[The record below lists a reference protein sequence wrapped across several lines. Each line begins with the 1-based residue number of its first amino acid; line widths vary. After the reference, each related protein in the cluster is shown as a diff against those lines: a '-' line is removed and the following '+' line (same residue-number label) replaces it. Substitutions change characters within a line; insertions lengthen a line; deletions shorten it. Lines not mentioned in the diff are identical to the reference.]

1 MSDDVCALWTKKAVS
16 PHPRGRASE
25 RRFVLSLAQAAPET
39 EGGAT
44 RDSEAVRRRPCEIDL
59 SLAAYA
65 SRGRPRLASPRA
77 PRLSAS
83 FVWGGWVEVL
93 GSANCGV
100 NHRGHY
106 ALLLVLPL
114 QKSDGGTKFHWPR
127 YATPARQSSSSSSS
141 SSSLSAR
148 PPSPDGNGDLNIS
161 RCRPRNSCACE
172 LWAPMHGSGPIRSV
186 RVHNFYFVWPRSIF
200 FILARRRVCPVIF

>member
-1 MSDDVCALWTKKAVS
+1 M
-16 PHPRGRASE
+16 H
-25 RRFVLSLAQAAPET
+25 Q
-39 EGGAT
+39 
-44 RDSEAVRRRPCEIDL
+44 EA
-59 SLAAYA
+59 
-65 SRGRPRLASPRA
+65 GLASPRLV
-77 PRLSAS
+77 PPVCRPPSCG
-83 FVWGGWVEVL
+83 VDGWVEVL

-127 YATPARQSSSSSSS
+127 YATPARQSSSSS

-200 FILARRRVCPVIF
+200 FILARRRVCPG